1 MQQPQPQQKPPPQP
15 PLLQRNKLSSDLFYG
30 GLVFWRAW
38 GQIPLPAI
46 FMPPVHAIFG

>member
-1 MQQPQPQQKPPPQP
+1 MQQPPPQQKPPPQP